1 MNNLLGG
8 GEIFLPEKSTKR
20 IGYIDAIRGFTI
32 LLVVMTHVTGFG
44 LGFAGSNTIS
54 YRVIVESFFMPL
66 FFFISGFVLYK
77 TDRIWTVTKTWQF
90 LFGKIS
96 FLLVAP
102 VSTQLLPRH
111 FA

>member
-1 MNNLLGG
+1 
-8 GEIFLPEKSTKR
+8 
-20 IGYIDAIRGFTI
+20 
-32 LLVVMTHVTGFG
+32 MTQVTGFG